1 MLLAFNK
8 HNIIKMEKVEKFD
21 EFEILKTNIGSKLKR
36 LRVNAGYKSYEVFAW
51 DNKISRIQYWKME
64 RGTNCTLKSLKRV
77 LDIHDMRM
85 DTFFNSLS

>member
-1 MLLAFNK
+1 MN
-8 HNIIKMEKVEKFD
+8 KVETID
-21 EFEILKTNIGSKLKR
+21 EFELLKTNIGSKLKK

-64 RGTNCTLKSLKRV
+64 KGTNFTLKSLKRV
-77 LDIHDMRM
+77 LDIHDMRI

>member
-1 MLLAFNK
+1 MSKIESTDAF
-8 HNIIKMEKVEKFD
+8 ES
-21 EFEILKTNIGSKLKR
+21 LKTNIGSELKK

-64 RGTNCTLKSLKRV
+64 KGTNFTLKSLKRV
-77 LDIHDMRM
+77 LDIHDMRI

>member
-1 MLLAFNK
+1 MNK
-8 HNIIKMEKVEKFD
+8 AETID
-21 EFEILKTNIGSKLKR
+21 EFELLKTNIGSKLKK

-64 RGTNCTLKSLKRV
+64 KGTNFTLKSLKRV
-77 LDIHDMRM
+77 LDIHDMRI

>member
-1 MLLAFNK
+1 MNK
-8 HNIIKMEKVEKFD
+8 AETID
-21 EFEILKTNIGSKLKR
+21 EFELLKTNIGSELKK

-64 RGTNCTLKSLKRV
+64 KGTNFTLKSLKRV
-77 LDIHDMRM
+77 LDIHDMRI